1 VCGATLSARA
11 VARALRQLVA
21 HRTFLRSAIS
31 AGRRA
36 FGAPRR
42 SQPATTMV
50 KSVRK
55 RVQELIKREG
65 RGSQGIV
72 SRTSGVPQSQLCQWL
87 MGKYVAVRPALSRPV
102 VRSVACTGWE
112 V

>member
-1 VCGATLSARA
+1 
-11 VARALRQLVA
+11 
-21 HRTFLRSAIS
+21 
-31 AGRRA
+31 
-36 FGAPRR
+36 
-42 SQPATTMV
+42 MV

-102 VRSVACTGWE
+102 VRSYAMHRLGSLSHRAQSHGSLNSGTFRIPQVRGKRHKDRG
-112 V
+112 

>member
-1 VCGATLSARA
+1 MRAPWLVHCASSWRTELSSAVLFPRA
-11 VARALRQLVA
+11 AAPAVHRAA
-21 HRTFLRSAIS
+21 A
-31 AGRRA
+31 
-36 FGAPRR
+36 
-42 SQPATTMV
+42 SQPLRTMV